1 MDIYWKHKDMFK
13 NLIIML
19 GGFHLLMMLFGVIGA
34 RFGDAGL
41 REVAIQ
47 SDLVAGGSIDSVLN
61 GKNYNRAVRL
71 HKIVYEALMKL
82 LVNKFEGSLS
92 SEEDKIILENHLTAM
107 ENFKLEMSQEN
118 FENVLKSD
126 EFVNWFNIFENYI
139 KDLNDNGSDLVKF
152 WLSYLHLYE
161 LALNLILLHVPVI
174 GSYIWHVLKKSY
186 PGRLSTIG

>member
-47 SDLVAGGSIDSVLN
+47 SDLVAGGSIDSVLS
-61 GKNYNRAVRL
+61 GKIYDRAGRL

-82 LVNKFEGSLS
+82 L
-92 SEEDKIILENHLTAM
+92 
-107 ENFKLEMSQEN
+107 
-118 FENVLKSD
+118 
-126 EFVNWFNIFENYI
+126 
-139 KDLNDNGSDLVKF
+139 
-152 WLSYLHLYE
+152 
-161 LALNLILLHVPVI
+161 
-174 GSYIWHVLKKSY
+174 
-186 PGRLSTIG
+186 